1 MWLIDV
7 KLVCRN
13 PPFLGCTFN
22 FQLLYILPLLLI
34 TFSLFF
40 MKADKLFYVL
50 FYLVHI
56 LFSENES
63 RYFWISLEFSVLAF
77 GLNLTDW
84 HVIFTIEK
92 PLKVHLIFNFS
103 LYFRSL
109 ISFFPHKIL
118 HFCIKV
124 CDLKNWSWKM
134 IFFRANFPNLLTRIL
149 RKNFLQCF
157 QTHSIN
163 AKL

>member
-1 MWLIDV
+1 
-7 KLVCRN
+7 
-13 PPFLGCTFN
+13 
-22 FQLLYILPLLLI
+22 
-34 TFSLFF
+34 

-50 FYLVHI
+50 FYLVQI

-149 RKNFLQCF
+149 KKNFSVFKLIQSMPSYKMDLF
-157 QTHSIN
+157 LIN
-163 AKL
+163 AVHKMWHLGKGYHCSFVQKHD